1 MNQSTLQMVLYCPAC
16 RRSFDPQDGIFGCP
30 RADNHHEHIL
40 EKQWTAA
47 FDRPGAKSAILRK
60 WNNGITDSFIL
71 FRELSAASHIIGTE
85 RYRRLLN
92 TLQSQLRRTEGKSFQ
107 VTPLIEAPALADAIA
122 LSGRL
127 WIKDETGNITGSH
140 KGRHLMGSLLY
151 LEGLR
156 ILNNERSKRILA
168 IYSCGNAALA
178 ASAVAK
184 AGGYELHAFVPESV
198 ERQIAQMLDD
208 RGAAVEKISRKDVG
222 GGDPCYLAFS
232 RAISEKKWVPFSCS
246 GNDNWSNID
255 GGETLGA
262 EMAMQLESQGAGVS
276 SLVIQVGGGALARA
290 VSQAWASLVRLGII
304 RRGPRIFVCQAEGNY
319 PFVRAYYLALG
330 KIARHNDLAF
340 DLTVDCNADP
350 YGELSRLRRFAD
362 AFGHQVTAVA
372 DFACRHFQDPA
383 VQTPL
388 REIVRDV
395 NRFMW
400 AWDGEVP
407 ASLAHG
413 ILDDLTYDWYY
424 LLRRIIKSGG
434 QAVVAEEETIREAH
448 RLAHEYTDVNVSA
461 TGCAGLAG
469 LLKLIKTGTISPAE
483 NVGLFFTGIER

>member
-1 MNQSTLQMVLYCPAC
+1 MSQSTPPIVLYCPAYG
-16 RRSFDPQDGIFGCP
+16 RSYDPQDGLFGCP
-30 RADNHHEHIL
+30 DADSHREHIL
-40 EKQWTAA
+40 NKKWTAA
-47 FDRPGAKSAILRK
+47 FDRQGAKSAILGK
-60 WNNGITDSFIL
+60 WKEGVTDSFVL
-71 FRELSAASHIIGTE
+71 SHELSAVGHMLGAE
-85 RYRRLLN
+85 RYLQLLN
-92 TLQSQLRRTEGKSFQ
+92 ILQGQLRQIEGKSFQ
-107 VTPLIEAPALADAIA
+107 VTPLIQAPALADAIA
-122 LSGRL
+122 LTGRL

-156 ILNNERSKRILA
+156 ILKNETSKRILA

-198 ERQIAQMLDD
+198 EKPVVRMLDD
-208 RGAAVEKISRKDVG
+208 RGAVVEMISRGDVG

-232 RAISEKKWVPFSCS
+232 RAIDEKKWVPFSCS

-262 EMAMQLESQGAGVS
+262 EMAMQLTDHQAEVS
-276 SLVIQVGGGALARA
+276 SVVIQVGGGALARA
-290 VSQAWASLVRLGII
+290 ISQAWAFLDHIGICKH
-304 RRGPRIFVCQAEGNY
+304 GPRIHVCQARGNY
-319 PFVRAYYLALG
+319 PFVRAYYLTLN
-330 KIARHNDLAF
+330 KIARHNNLVF
-340 DLTVDCNADP
+340 DLTYDRNGNP
-350 YGELSRLRRFAD
+350 KTELDKMYCFAD
-362 AFGHQVTAVA
+362 VGRQQIATVA
-372 DFACRHFQDPA
+372 DFACQHFQTAA

-388 REIVRDV
+388 KEIVREPIQI
-395 NRFMW
+395 MW
-400 AWDGEVP
+400 PWDGYLP

-413 ILDDLTYDWYY
+413 ILDDQTYDWYY

-434 QAVVAEEETIREAH
+434 QAVVAEEETIRKAH
-448 RLAHEYTDVNVSA
+448 HLAHEHTPVNVSA

-469 LLKLIKTGTISPAE
+469 LLKLIKTGAISPAE